1 MAHLVAAVP
10 AASREAFA
18 PIIIS
23 GDAHPAC
30 SKTTD
35 AKTSGHPFATTIQP
49 VLFLHVRRSTSIKG
63 CTDSGLHLINFN
75 IIAKPISGLHAF
87 LSAWMH
93 VSSGTGMCAGVLE
106 GVETE
111 SLLFLELLHLLLE
124 SSAICAL
131 LEKALAAPQQGAHQA
146 APPEEQQAAGP
157 LVAGDGLAG

>member
-1 MAHLVAAVP
+1 
-10 AASREAFA
+10 
-18 PIIIS
+18 
-23 GDAHPAC
+23 
-30 SKTTD
+30 
-35 AKTSGHPFATTIQP
+35 
-49 VLFLHVRRSTSIKG
+49 
-63 CTDSGLHLINFN
+63 
-75 IIAKPISGLHAF
+75 
-87 LSAWMH
+87 
-93 VSSGTGMCAGVLE
+93 MCAGVLE